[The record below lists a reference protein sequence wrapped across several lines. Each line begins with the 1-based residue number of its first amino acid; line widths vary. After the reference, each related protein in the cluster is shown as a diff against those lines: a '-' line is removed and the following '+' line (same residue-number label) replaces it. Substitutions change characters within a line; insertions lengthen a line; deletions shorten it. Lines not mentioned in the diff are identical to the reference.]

1 MASSS
6 ASPTPPLAKYLASTD
21 KKTRDKAVKNLSAF
35 LSDPERPHLSSH
47 DMDKLWKGIFYCFW
61 MSDKALVQQALASEL
76 ANIVLSI
83 NDNTASL
90 EFLRGFWR
98 TIVREWDGIDRLRMD
113 KYYLLIRRFVN
124 ATFRLLTRSDWDS
137 GLCQVYNDILTTR
150 GGPLCHDDSRVP
162 LSLKYHLADI
172 YLEELDKVL
181 AWDPEAG
188 DPSPPPVPID
198 TLISPFLTLL
208 ARTPSSHTFERVM
221 SAVLEPLVESLT
233 PLGSDEPPSKKRRRL
248 LGNEMTFV
256 ADNSR
261 ASDLST
267 PDKSSLRR
275 VLLKQVFS
283 VASEEDTRDS
293 NRRKLYKFW
302 KSNLDDDEGA
312 HDASHGVDTS

>member
-6 ASPTPPLAKYLASTD
+6 TSPTPPLAKYLASTD
-21 KKTRDKAVKNLSAF
+21 KKTRDKAVKNLAAF

-47 DMDKLWKGIFYCFW
+47 ELDKLWKGIFYCFW

-83 NDNTASL
+83 DDNAISF

-124 ATFRLLTRSDWDS
+124 AAFRLLMRSDWDS
-137 GLCQVYNDILTTR
+137 GLCQEYNDILTTR
-150 GGPLCHDDSRVP
+150 GGPLCPDDSRVP

-181 AWDPEAG
+181 TWDSEAG
-188 DPSPPPVPID
+188 EPCPPPVPID

-208 ARTPSSHTFERVM
+208 AQTSSGHTFERVM
-221 SAVLEPLVESLT
+221 SAVLEPLIQSLT
-233 PLGSDEPPSKKRRRL
+233 PPGSDEPPSKKRRRL
-248 LGNEMTFV
+248 VGNEMSFV

-261 ASDLST
+261 ASNLPT
-267 PDKSSLRR
+267 ANKSSLHRF
-275 VLLKQVFS
+275 LLKLVFS
-283 VASEEDTRDS
+283 VASEVDTRDS
-293 NRRKLYKFW
+293 NRRRLYKFW
-302 KSNLDDDEGA
+302 KSNLDDDEGGS
-312 HDASHGVDTS
+312 HSVDAS

>member
-21 KKTRDKAVKNLSAF
+21 KKTRDRAVKNLSAF

-61 MSDKALVQQALASEL
+61 MSDKALVQQALASDL

-124 ATFRLLTRSDWDS
+124 ATFRLLKRSDWDS
-137 GLCQVYNDILTTR
+137 ELCQVYNDILTTR

-221 SAVLEPLVESLT
+221 SASLT
-233 PLGSDEPPSKKRRRL
+233 SLGSDEPPSKKRRRL

-267 PDKSSLRR
+267 PDKSALRR
-275 VLLKQVFS
+275 VLLKQ
-283 VASEEDTRDS
+283 DTRDS
-293 NRRKLYKFW
+293 NRRRLYKFW

-312 HDASHGVDTS
+312 HDASHGVDAS